1 MIFGKT
7 QKIMKTGIAK
17 YSKEFNIAKEDTQI
31 LITSEEKDGALTFRM
46 CSSWNPKQR
55 VGFKDIMDVKVD
67 LLGFEMMASP
77 FLRKSIEMYA
87 KYYDVLVKDINVF
100 IFEKSDKIGL
110 AVYEGKKFKE
120 MLSLEKQFERL
131 GI

>member
-17 YSKEFNIAKEDTQI
+17 YSKEFETTNENTQI
-31 LITSEEKDGALTFRM
+31 LVRADEGDGVSYTM
-46 CSSWNPKQR
+46 CNNWKPINEVS
-55 VGFKDIMDVKVD
+55 FKDIMDVRVD

-77 FLRKSIEMYA
+77 FLRKSVDMYS
-87 KYYDVLVKDINVF
+87 KYYEALDSKINLF
-100 IFEKSDKIGL
+100 IFDKVGV
-110 AVYEGKKFKE
+110 AVYEGTKFKE
-120 MLSLEKQFERL
+120 TLTLEKQFERL

>member
-17 YSKEFNIAKEDTQI
+17 YSKEFETTNENTQI
-31 LITSEEKDGALTFRM
+31 LVRADEGDGVSYTM
-46 CSSWNPKQR
+46 CNNWKPQNDVS
-55 VGFKDIMDVKVD
+55 FKDIMDVRVD

-77 FLRKSIEMYA
+77 FLRKSVEMYA
-87 KYYDVLVKDINVF
+87 KYYNASNSIINLF
-100 IFEKSDKIGL
+100 IFEKSDKIGV
-110 AVYEGKKFKE
+110 AVYENTKFKE
-120 MLSLEKQFERL
+120 TLTLEKQFERL

>member
-17 YSKEFNIAKEDTQI
+17 YSKEFETTKDNTQI
-31 LITSEEKDGALTFRM
+31 LVKANEGDGVNYTM
-46 CSSWNPKQR
+46 CNNWKPKNE
-55 VGFKDIMDVKVD
+55 VSFKDIMDVRVD

-77 FLRKSIEMYA
+77 FLRKSVDMYS
-87 KYYDVLVKDINVF
+87 KYYDTSNSQINLF
-100 IFEKSDKIGL
+100 IFEKSDKIGV
-110 AVYEGKKFKE
+110 AVYEGTKFKE
-120 MLSLEKQFERL
+120 TLTLEKQFERL

>member
-17 YSKEFNIAKEDTQI
+17 YSKEFETTKDNTQI
-31 LITSEEKDGALTFRM
+31 LVKADEGDGVNYTM
-46 CSSWNPKQR
+46 CNNWKPKNE
-55 VGFKDIMDVKVD
+55 VSFKDIMDVRVD

-77 FLRKSIEMYA
+77 FLRKSVDMYS
-87 KYYDVLVKDINVF
+87 KYYDTSNSQINLF
-100 IFEKSDKIGL
+100 IFEKSDKIGV
-110 AVYEGKKFKE
+110 AVYEGTKFKE
-120 MLSLEKQFERL
+120 TLTLEKQFERL